1 MIFCEIKPDFD
12 AEQNVFC
19 LFFLVYFCLVKTFF
33 PIKMFYRTEI
43 INNKFNVCTS
53 NRPCV
58 HINY

>member
-1 MIFCEIKPDFD
+1 MIFFFFWPDFV
-12 AEQNVFC
+12 AEQNVF
-19 LFFLVYFCLVKTFF
+19 LSVFLVYFCPVKTFF
-33 PIKMFYRTEI
+33 QSKCFYRTEI